1 MNYSIFILSNFNL
14 RENNYIIPDNL
25 PSLFNSIIKENAEFY
40 LKHLNLIFL
49 EIINYLINFNIDYII
64 LSIYYT
70 FFTLSNKTI
79 IDSINKIQNIISG
92 LLIMYY
98 IKNSIDNLYI
108 EREKEYLK
116 IK

>member
-1 MNYSIFILSNFNL
+1 MNYSIFVLSNFNL
-14 RENNYIIPDNL
+14 IDNNNIIPDNL
-25 PSLFNSIIKENAEFY
+25 SSLFNSIIKENAGFY
-40 LKHLNLIFL
+40 SKHLNLIFL

-70 FFTLSNKTI
+70 FFTLSNETI
-79 IDSINKIQNIISG
+79 IDSINKIQNIIGG
-92 LLIMYY
+92 LLVMYY